1 MKFSQKENF
10 QILSN
15 APLRFIFEITQ
26 RIWSIGKTLR
36 VPYYMKSLSMPLN
49 IDHSLEH
56 VSTPSASSE
65 DYVLPPD
72 LPREISLQSWTKY
85 RGGGGALPYWKVR

>member
-1 MKFSQKENF
+1 MKFSQRKFSNIVQCPFKIYFWNNTENMVNWENF
-10 QILSN
+10 ESSL
-15 APLRFIFEITQ
+15 
-26 RIWSIGKTLR
+26 
-36 VPYYMKSLSMPLN
+36 YMKSLSMPLN
-49 IDHSLEH
+49 IEHSLEH